1 MKVNY
6 QQEKS
11 NILINIKNLKKTH
24 MKIELKYDGKNYYD
38 PLFTFFWNDEKDN
51 FKIGIKFSEI
61 IDYTFMREDLLN
73 HYEIFK
79 INGTSLY
86 YYTKENVY
94 VFNLEDSFNLIP
106 IDKMFFHSI
115 VLLDKNDKIIE
126 NQYKSFKCT
135 IYGNNN

>member
-1 MKVNY
+1 
-6 QQEKS
+6 
-11 NILINIKNLKKTH
+11 

-73 HYEIFK
+73 HYESFK
-79 INGTSLY
+79 INDTSLY

-94 VFNLEDSFNLIP
+94 AFNLEDSFNLIP